1 MKRRTKRLIFCGLVV
16 LMVASLFTLGG
27 FAGCA
32 PEEEAPAPPP
42 PEEEAPGPPPPAVSE
57 WNIPVMGALTGP
69 LAFQG
74 IENKKYG
81 YDRAAAEINAAG
93 GIRGIP
99 ITFTE
104 YDCGWDPAKA
114 VAIMPQM
121 VAGSLIVLGPG
132 ATTDLQ
138 ASAHIAVEEG
148 VFLLAAC
155 CDDDVAE
162 LFAPWAQTL
171 NPSVPPVCRYPAT
184 EWLRL
189 NPDIK
194 SIVLIYHP
202 EIAAMIDMMGYVAEA
217 AESMDVETK
226 FLEVPIAAIEFGATA
241 VKAID
246 LGVDGFWVTMMPES
260 AAKQMVELHNRGVTE
275 GRRMM
280 LGPAL
285 IGPTFLDIGGEAL
298 EDVYV
303 TGMQNPDYDGRRFQ
317 AIIRDY
323 AADNNG
329 SVWPAQSVWAV
340 YDAVYLIKEAF
351 EACNITGDPAKL
363 AEERI
368 AIRDYIRG
376 LHGEKRFQSVRGKDV
391 ELIMSGVTLPSY
403 LFQLEKD
410 STAVMIAKLPGAPG
424 E

>member
-1 MKRRTKRLIFCGLVV
+1 MKRRTQKLIFSGLVV

-32 PEEEAPAPPP
+32 PEEEVV
-42 PEEEAPGPPPPAVSE
+42 VSE
-57 WNIPVMGALTGP
+57 WNIPCIVPLTGS
-69 LAFQG
+69 LAWQG
-74 IENKKYG
+74 VENKKYG

-93 GIRGIP
+93 GILGIP

-114 VAIMPQM
+114 VAIMPRA
-121 VAGSLIVLGPG
+121 VEGALIVLGPG

-138 ASAHIAVEEG
+138 ASADIAVEEG
-148 VFLLAAC
+148 VFLLAAQ

-162 LFAPWAQTL
+162 MFAPWAQTL
-171 NPSVPPVCRYPAT
+171 NPSVPPVCGNPAS

-189 NPDIK
+189 NDDIK

-202 EIAAMIDMMGYVAEA
+202 EIAAMVDMMEYAAEA
-217 AESMDVETK
+217 AEVMGVETQ
-226 FLEVPIAAIEFGATA
+226 FLEVPIATIDFGPTA
-241 VKAID
+241 VKAIA
-246 LGVDGFWVTMMPES
+246 LGVDGYWVTQMPES
-260 AAKQMVELHNRGVTE
+260 AGRLMFELRNRGVTE
-275 GRRMM
+275 GRRLM

-285 IGPTFLDIGGEAL
+285 MGPAYVGAGGEAL
-298 EDVYV
+298 EDTYI
-303 TGMQNPDYDGRRFQ
+303 TGMQNPSYDDPRYQ
-317 AIIRDY
+317 ALLRDY
-323 AADNNG
+323 AAENEG
-329 SVWPAQSVWAV
+329 SLWPQQSTWAV

-368 AIRDYIRG
+368 AIRDYIRS
-376 LHGEKRFQSVRGKDV
+376 LHDGKRFQSVRGEDV
-391 ELIMSGVTLPSY
+391 ELIMSGVTLPCY
-403 LFQLEKD
+403 LFQLKKD
-410 STAVMIAKLPGAPG
+410 GTAVMIAELPGGPG

>member
-1 MKRRTKRLIFCGLVV
+1 MKGGTQKLILSGLVV
-16 LMVASLFTLGG
+16 LMVATLLALGG
-27 FAGCA
+27 FTGCA
-32 PEEEAPAPPP
+32 PEGEAPPPP
-42 PEEEAPGPPPPAVSE
+42 PEEEAPPPVVSE
-57 WNIPVMGALTGP
+57 WNIPTIVPLTGP
-69 LAFQG
+69 LAWQG

-99 ITFTE
+99 VTFTE

-114 VAIMPQM
+114 VAIMPRA
-121 VAGSLIVLGPG
+121 VAGALIVLGPG

-138 ASAHIAVEEG
+138 ASADIAVEEG
-148 VFLLAAC
+148 VFLLAAQ

-171 NPSVPPVCRYPAT
+171 NPSVPPVCRNTVT
-184 EWLRL
+184 EWLKL
-189 NPDIK
+189 NSDIK

-202 EIAAMIDMMGYVAEA
+202 EIAAMVDMKGYAAEA
-217 AESMDVETK
+217 AEAMGVETK
-226 FLEVPIAAIEFGATA
+226 FLEVPIATIDFGPTA
-241 VKAID
+241 VKAIA

-260 AAKQMVELHNRGVTE
+260 AGKQMLELRNRGVTE
-275 GRRMM
+275 GRRKM

-285 IGPTFLDIGGEAL
+285 MGPAYVGAAGDAV
-298 EDVYV
+298 EDTYV
-303 TGMQNPDYDGRRFQ
+303 TGMQNPERDDPRYQ
-317 AIIRDY
+317 AILRDY
-323 AADNNG
+323 AAENEG
-329 SVWPAQSVWAV
+329 SLWPQQSTWAV

-363 AEERI
+363 TEERI

-376 LHGEKRFQSVRGKDV
+376 LHDGRRFQSVRGKDV
-391 ELIMSGVTLPSY
+391 ELIKSGVTLPCY
-403 LFQLEKD
+403 LVQLKKD
-410 STAVMIAKLPGAPG
+410 GTAVTIAELPGGPG